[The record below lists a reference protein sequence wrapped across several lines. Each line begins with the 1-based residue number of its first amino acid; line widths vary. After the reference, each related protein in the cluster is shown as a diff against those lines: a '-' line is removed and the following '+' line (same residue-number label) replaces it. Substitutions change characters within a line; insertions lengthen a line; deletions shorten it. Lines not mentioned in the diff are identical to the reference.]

1 MAGHDTKDL
10 PFPTSEA
17 TRVWLSKNGFESL
30 SRCDLIG
37 SGHHECYM
45 LTNTT
50 QEKIIIKTTAD
61 LSGDPLKAEV
71 EGLNLIAST
80 STIKTPEILHVGKQ
94 CLAME
99 YIEESNQQ
107 SGYWSRLAEKMAAL
121 HRVNATHGAP
131 HSEFMQPPYGLA
143 TDNFCG
149 ATRQPNGWFEDGHE
163 LFVQNRLL
171 YQAYL
176 AHKNGL
182 LESPWVI
189 SVESICERLTEIIPW
204 QPASLLHGDFWPGNI
219 LADSQG
225 EPVLIDPAAYY
236 GWREAD
242 VAMSLLF
249 GGLPHEFYVSYDEIW
264 PMESGWRNRVPLYNL
279 YHLLNHLNIFGVSYL
294 EQVQQTISRYA

>member
-17 TRVWLSKNGFESL
+17 TRVWLSRNGFESL
-30 SRCDLIG
+30 ATCELIG
-37 SGHHECYM
+37 SGHHECY
-45 LTNTT
+45 LISNTAD
-50 QEKIIIKTTAD
+50 EKIIVKATAD
-61 LSGDPLKAEV
+61 FSGSPLVAEAD
-71 EGLNLIAST
+71 GLQLIAST
-80 STIKTPEILHVGKQ
+80 GSIKTPELLHIGKQ
-94 CLAME
+94 CLIMD
-99 YIEESNQQ
+99 YIAESNLQH
-107 SGYWSRLAEKMAAL
+107 GYWIKLAEKLADL
-121 HRVNATHGAP
+121 HRNDATIEDTYG
-131 HSEFMQPPYGLA
+131 EFIQPPYGLA
-143 TDNFCG
+143 KDNYCG

-163 LFVQNRLL
+163 LFSQNRLL

-189 SVESICERLTEIIPW
+189 SVESICERLPELVPW

-219 LADSQG
+219 LADNQG
-225 EPVLIDPAAYY
+225 EPVLIDPAVYY

-242 VAMSLLF
+242 IAMSLLF

-264 PMESGWRNRVPLYNL
+264 PMENGWRNRVPLYNL

-294 EQVQQTISRYA
+294 DQVHQTISRYA